1 MRWMFSQSSL
11 FCRLYDKGQWFFER
25 FLFFGDKW
33 SIFEIIWQIVLIK
46 YRENIEFEWEK
57 TKNCEKIGNNYFSS
71 AINLSKYPNKSRSLD
86 EFGNESFVEK
96 TGWNETVRKTARQ
109 RDWEKTEPNTARQ
122 SKIERDRTS
131 ERRKK
136 NWDIILIIDTSP
148 AQSVQKCMSHSFD
161 IEFLPRKYRVACR
174 C

>member
-1 MRWMFSQSSL
+1 MRWMFSQSLL
-11 FCRLYDKGQWFFER
+11 FCRPYDKGQWFFER

-33 SIFEIIWQIVLIK
+33 SICENIWQIVLIK
-46 YRENIEFEWEK
+46 YRENIECEWEK

-71 AINLSKYPNKSRSLD
+71 AINLSKYPNKSRCLD
-86 EFGNESFVEK
+86 EFGKKSFVEK

-131 ERRKK
+131 EKK
-136 NWDIILIIDTSP
+136 
-148 AQSVQKCMSHSFD
+148 K
-161 IEFLPRKYRVACR
+161 IEI
-174 C
+174 